1 MQAPSI
7 YRVSQSV
14 SVIIPAL
21 NEARNLPAVLTRIP
35 AWVSE
40 VVLVD
45 GHSSDD
51 TVQIAQKLL
60 PGIRVIMQEGCC
72 KGDALRRG
80 FDAATGDIIV
90 MLDADGS
97 TDPAEMGMFVRL
109 LRNGADFVKGS
120 RFLQG
125 AGTADISHLRRWGNN
140 GLTMLVR
147 WLFGCSFS
155 DLCYGYM
162 AFWKDVLPALN
173 LDADGF
179 EIETLMS
186 VRALR
191 ARLKV
196 MEVHS
201 FEAKRI
207 YGESHLRTWTD
218 GWRVLKVII
227 KERLAHFRRNY
238 PAPLPVERQFVV
250 NAEDRRAQNST
261 RVNLEPV
268 RNQTR

>member
-80 FDAATGDIIV
+80 LAAATGEIIV

-125 AGTADISHLRRWGNN
+125 AGTPHISHLRRWGDN

-147 WLFGCSFS
+147 WVVGSSLS
-155 DLCYGYM
+155 
-162 AFWKDVLPALN
+162 AL
-173 LDADGF
+173 
-179 EIETLMS
+179 
-186 VRALR
+186 
-191 ARLKV
+191 
-196 MEVHS
+196 
-201 FEAKRI
+201 
-207 YGESHLRTWTD
+207 
-218 GWRVLKVII
+218 
-227 KERLAHFRRNY
+227 
-238 PAPLPVERQFVV
+238 
-250 NAEDRRAQNST
+250 
-261 RVNLEPV
+261 
-268 RNQTR
+268 